1 MCLFKIKSSDLQK
14 AYADGMDEYISLVVD
29 SINEG
34 IGGKLDSNTMPKLN
48 ADQITLLAYSFMHEE
63 VMDGGF
69 VQLIYNGYGPFV
81 FLNPFAKALKNWGL
95 DDLASLVKKGG
106 KLYRK
111 HHKEIEIECSDEDFM
126 ALFERYPDF
135 DALDDT
141 FVENEEVWTREVAEY
156 VKKNIVHFVE
166 VEND

>member
-69 VQLIYNGYGPFV
+69 VQ
-81 FLNPFAKALKNWGL
+81 
-95 DDLASLVKKGG
+95 
-106 KLYRK
+106 
-111 HHKEIEIECSDEDFM
+111 
-126 ALFERYPDF
+126 
-135 DALDDT
+135 
-141 FVENEEVWTREVAEY
+141 
-156 VKKNIVHFVE
+156 
-166 VEND
+166 